1 MIGVEIVEAAIRD
14 ARDNAVRNGIDNA
27 EFFCADAGQAAQELE
42 RRGLRPDVITVD
54 PPRKG
59 LSPDVIDAVDKMDPR
74 RLVYISCDPAT
85 LARDVALFKEK
96 GFALRA
102 VRALDLFPRCAHVE
116 TVVLM
121 SRSRG

>member
-1 MIGVEIVEAAIRD
+1 M
-14 ARDNAVRNGIDNA
+14 
-27 EFFCADAGQAAQELE
+27 
-42 RRGLRPDVITVD
+42 D

-85 LARDVALFKEK
+85 LARDVALFKER
-96 GFALRA
+96 GYALRG
-102 VRALDLFPRCAHVE
+102 VEALDLFPRCAHVE

-121 SRSRG
+121 SRNEGSAWAAVHVLKETVEKRDNHVTSIMRL